1 MSSVLYRLRRRLGCD
16 SPLSH
21 RHRRLPRG
29 WRAHPVPLPLHRRQ
43 GPLRG
48 PSLYRISG
56 REFET
61 GLRHATK
68 SLIIQENDLYF
79 QLKNYPL
86 SADLSEFAGL
96 GAEVSAG
103 FSAAPISFPVPL
115 HPLRDVIDEQRGC
128 EWTKHVAGEG
138 MFLYA

>member
-1 MSSVLYRLRRRLGCD
+1 MFSVHYRLRRRLGCD

-29 WRAHPVPLPLHRRQ
+29 RRAHPVPLPLHRRQ

-48 PSLYRISG
+48 PPLYRISG

-68 SLIIQENDLYF
+68 SLIIQENDLFF
-79 QLKNYPL
+79 QFLKIIRCQLTCRSSRASGRRFRRGSAQRRSL
-86 SADLSEFAGL
+86 SQSPFIHSATSLTSNG
-96 GAEVSAG
+96 GASGRNTWQVN
-103 FSAAPISFPVPL
+103 
-115 HPLRDVIDEQRGC
+115 
-128 EWTKHVAGEG
+128 K
-138 MFLYA
+138 